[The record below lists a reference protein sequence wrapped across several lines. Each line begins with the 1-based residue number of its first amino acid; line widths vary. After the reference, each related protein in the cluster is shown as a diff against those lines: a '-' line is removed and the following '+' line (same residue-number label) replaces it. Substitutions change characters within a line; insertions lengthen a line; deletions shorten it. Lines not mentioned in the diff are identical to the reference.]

1 MKEQVDGMLKA
12 LSESGCQGAQDR
24 MPDLIAAIRS
34 PIDPELTRIVL
45 DTLRSQRCF
54 ALMRIFAEQAARA
67 ADGGLLVYVKRQL
80 AQSQIEL
87 GLLDDAITLLEE
99 LAQQIAHR
107 GSHRDQSEVT
117 GLLGR
122 ALKQQFVKAVAA
134 GGKGEREL
142 RAAVRPYIQ
151 VYELDPSWHGANI
164 VALAARAER
173 DGIVLGTE
181 SAESWAR
188 RLLDDL
194 QDKGR
199 PAWSPWDYAAAGE
212 AYLALGIREKVAD
225 CFARYWS
232 TANVDAFALGGT
244 KRQLQEIWQISSESH
259 DEFLSSLLLHLEA
272 RRLCAS
278 RGSACYTPTELVRIA
293 ARLGEASGRAEATF
307 GAGSAIPLRKLLELI
322 GRARSVCR
330 ITDPYQPSKGGSG
343 FLVNGADLSPRL
355 EGVFVLTNHHV
366 LYGREAGDDLLASED
381 YKGAMDVQRAEAEF
395 SYWGG
400 EAKSRTLKLD
410 DVVRHSPRREAD
422 FALASVREDLP
433 SDCALRPSREPKPL
447 GSRNVVD
454 PRQKAKVFVVG
465 HPGGNALS
473 FSVSDNE
480 IVDHELDDTP
490 CDHPRLI
497 HYRAPTE
504 PGSSGSPVLH
514 GESLEVIG
522 LHRSGRVRPL
532 RDDWPRAKPDEIYE
546 ANEAVSMRTL
556 LEQLR

>member
-1 MKEQVDGMLKA
+1 MKEEVDGMLKA
-12 LSESGCQGAQDR
+12 LGESGCQGAQDC
-24 MPDLIAAIRS
+24 MPALLAAIRS
-34 PIDPELTRIVL
+34 PIDPGLTRIVL
-45 DTLRSQRCF
+45 DALRSQRCF

-87 GLLDDAITLLEE
+87 GLLDDAIALLEG
-99 LAQQIAHR
+99 LAQDVAHG
-107 GSHRDQSEVT
+107 GSSRDRSEVT

-122 ALKQQFVKAVAA
+122 ALKQQFVMAVSA
-134 GGKGEREL
+134 GGKGEDEL
-142 RAAVRPYIQ
+142 RAAVRPSIQ
-151 VYELDPSWHGANI
+151 VYDLDPSWHGANV

-173 DGIVLGTE
+173 DGIALDTD

-199 PAWSPWDYAAAGE
+199 PAWGPWDYAAAGE
-212 AYLALGIREKVAD
+212 AYLALGMRDQVAD
-225 CFARYWS
+225 CFAHYWNM
-232 TANVDAFALGGT
+232 ANVDAFALGGT
-244 KRQLQEIWQISSESH
+244 KRQLQEIWQIGSASH

-272 RRLCAS
+272 RRVCAS
-278 RGSACYTPTELVRIA
+278 RGSACYSPADLVRIA
-293 ARLGEASGRAEATF
+293 ARLEEASGRAEATF
-307 GAGSAIPLRKLLELI
+307 GAGSAIPLRKLLDLI
-322 GRARSVCR
+322 GRARAVCR

-343 FLVNGADLSPRL
+343 FLVDGADLSPRL

-366 LYGREAGDDLLASED
+366 LHGREASDDLLASED

-395 SYWGG
+395 SFWGG
-400 EAKSRTLKLD
+400 EAKSRTVKLD
-410 DVVRHSPRREAD
+410 EVVRHSPRGEAD

-433 SDCALRPSREPKPL
+433 SECALRPSRAPKPL

-465 HPGGNALS
+465 HPGGNTLS

-480 IVDHELDDTP
+480 IVDHELDDDP
-490 CDHPRLI
+490 CDHPRRI

-514 GESLEVIG
+514 GETLEVIG
-522 LHRSGRVRPL
+522 LHRSGRVGPM
-532 RDDWPRAKPDEIYE
+532 RDDWPRARPDEIYE
-546 ANEAVSMRTL
+546 ANEAVSMRAL
-556 LEQLR
+556 VEQLK